1 MGASVF
7 TNLKLDGADERTIL
21 YQASNVGYPAKAV
34 FIYPH
39 FSAGQ
44 LDNSHLEGNARVQLK
59 AGHFVQVIG
68 GENFCNENGY
78 GVEFDG
84 GGTFL
89 GQGIIMESAYMK
101 GTGTEDGYRLIGCVE
116 DTGAAGHR
124 ILEFVGGVL
133 RRSGVVLVGDEL
145 VRDVLG
151 ESPFLGGETNL
162 VIGHGHHAVEASG
175 ELPFLGEV
183 KLGQWTD
190 HSAVVTK
197 LGWRVGA
204 DGGCHGLGK
213 PHESSHGV
221 VRSEVC

>member
-1 MGASVF
+1 MGIDPAGRGADETGYAVVSALNGMLYLRDAGAVKGYHDESLEKLANIAKKYAVNHVVYEPNFGDGMFGVLLARVFQRVYDTRIVHRNGDGGRNMGASVF

-44 LDNSHLEGNARVQLK
+44 LDNTHLEGNARVQLK

-101 GTGTEDGYRLIGCVE
+101 GAGTADGYRLIGCVE

-124 ILEFVGGVL
+124 ILEFVP
-133 RRSGVVLVGDEL
+133 
-145 VRDVLG
+145 DV
-151 ESPFLGGETNL
+151 P
-162 VIGHGHHAVEASG
+162 
-175 ELPFLGEV
+175 
-183 KLGQWTD
+183 
-190 HSAVVTK
+190 
-197 LGWRVGA
+197 
-204 DGGCHGLGK
+204 
-213 PHESSHGV
+213 
-221 VRSEVC
+221 